1 MRMLRNRAAGSG
13 RLVLEILAFVLMT
26 SLFGCGGGNSSN
38 SALVSIFG
46 GGGGGAPAV
55 PTTFPITGATDAG
68 GGNVTFLST
77 NTLAPGAV
85 VTITGTT
92 SYNGTWTV
100 LSATPTSFTI
110 APAGGFTTSQT
121 GFWQAGGGV
130 IAGCMT
136 TATTGSLA
144 AITLPPMANLP
155 SRLNGVAPLAVF
167 FDTAGT
173 TGTSTSLPFHELEY
187 RWNFGDNDAIT
198 WGYGSHVGD
207 GSIAAKKNRATGP
220 VAAHVY
226 ETPGTY
232 TINLTVTDGTNTV
245 SNSCLQIVVSDPN
258 VVFSGANTICFSTA
272 GNFAGCPAGGQNI
285 TDATGNFVTALATY
299 SAPGKRL
306 LFRGGETWNAA
317 TASEIT
323 STGPG
328 VVGAFGGGK
337 PTILGPATSAAIL
350 ISSVATPNTADWRF
364 IDLAVSG
371 QSAANSTGFYTIGGA
386 KQITIL
392 RVDIR
397 DVHLGITFSDGQLDL
412 VNNAVP
418 MSVPIWDQ
426 MAVVDS
432 TIDNVIGGAGGYGIY
447 AVATRFM
454 VLGNMI
460 GDTTGGEHGMRNPY
474 TMRAVFSSNNFGPA
488 AVGKSALTIRGPDF
502 LAGANSYPAGSYSEY
517 IVVSDNKFIG
527 ANNDLTVSNGTATPA
542 QRQLQRREIWERN
555 WFTPGAGTQ
564 FALAFNGSSEISIR
578 NNLFD
583 ATGGVQQVGVY
594 LDAATGL
601 QTPGDQFWIYNNT
614 FYSGSAGNGFR
625 AVWLSQAL
633 TSTNITVR
641 NNLAYAP
648 LDTFHTMV
656 FDSPAPFGAGP
667 TTNLIQSNNSSNA
680 QVQLTAPG
688 FVGALTSP
696 LGFRLAAPSYI
707 PGASI
712 PVFSDFFNLSRPN
725 TGAIDIGAMEF

>member
-1 MRMLRNRAAGSG
+1 MRMLRNNAAGKC
-13 RLVLEILAFVLMT
+13 RLILEVLSLIFVL
-26 SLFGCGGGNSSN
+26 SLAGCGGGSSSG

-46 GGGGGAPAV
+46 GGSAPAV

-68 GGNVTFLST
+68 GGSVTFLSI
-77 NTLAPGAV
+77 NTLTAGAV

-92 SYNGTWTV
+92 DYNGTWTV
-100 LSATPTSFTI
+100 LSATPTSFTV
-110 APAGGFTTSQT
+110 APTGGFTTSQT

-130 IAGCMT
+130 IPGCVT
-136 TATTGSLA
+136 TATAGSLA
-144 AITLPPMANLP
+144 AITLPAMANLP

-187 RWNFGDNDAIT
+187 RWNFGDNDAVT

-245 SNSCLQIVVSDPN
+245 SNSCLQIVVSDPD

-272 GNFAGCPAGGQNI
+272 GNFAGCPAGAQTI

-299 SAPGKRL
+299 VAPGKRL
-306 LFRGGETWNAA
+306 LFRRGETWNAA
-317 TASEIT
+317 APGEVKT
-323 STGPG
+323 TGPG
-328 VVGAFGGGK
+328 IVGAFGAGAK
-337 PTILGPATSAAIL
+337 PMILGPVATAAIQ
-350 ISSVATPNTADWRF
+350 ISSPATPNTADWRF
-364 IDLAVSG
+364 IDLAISG
-371 QSAANSTGFYTIGGA
+371 QSGANSTGFFTFGGA

-392 RVDIR
+392 RADIR
-397 DVHLGITFSDGQLDL
+397 DIHIGVSYSDGILDL
-412 VNNAVP
+412 LNTAVP
-418 MSVPIWDQ
+418 LSVPLWDQ

-432 TIDNVIGGAGGYGIY
+432 TIDNVIGGSSGYGIY
-447 AVATRFM
+447 AVSSRFM

-460 GDTTGGEHGMRNPY
+460 GDTTAGEHGMRSQQL
-474 TMRAVFSSNNFGPA
+474 MRAVLSSNNFGPA
-488 AVGKSALTIRGPDF
+488 ATGKSVLTIRAPDF
-502 LAGANSYPAGSYSEY
+502 ILPGGVLAYPVGTYSET

-527 ANNDLTVSNGTATPA
+527 GNNDFTVANGTANFGI
-542 QRQLQRREIWERN
+542 RQLQRFEIWERN
-555 WFTPGAGTQ
+555 WFVTGVGTQ
-564 FALAFNGSSEISIR
+564 MHLDFSGCTGITVR

-583 ATGGVQQVGVY
+583 STGGAAHGGMSLDFNDSPSLQFPCDQV
-594 LDAATGL
+594 
-601 QTPGDQFWIYNNT
+601 WIYNNT
-614 FYSGSAGNGFR
+614 FFSADASGSFR

-633 TSTNITVR
+633 TASNVTVR

-648 LDTFHTMV
+648 LDAVHTMV
-656 FDSPAPFGAGP
+656 FEGVGGP
-667 TTNLIQSNNSSNA
+667 TTNLVQSNNSSNA

-688 FVGALTSP
+688 FVGPLTTP
-696 LGFRLAAPSYI
+696 AGFRLAAPSYI
-707 PGASI
+707 PGAGI

-725 TGAIDIGAMEF
+725 TGAVDIGAMEF